1 MLSQRTKNV
10 LFNLT
15 WLMALPMAVFCVM
28 PTESYALEITIDVAP
43 NILNLQSNSIVVT
56 VHTNI
61 DYGDVDASTVSLND
75 VAINGWKA
83 DDCGNF
89 VAKFLADDIK
99 GLPLA
104 VDTYNN
110 FTLKGQT
117 SSGESFRGSQ
127 DILVI
132 DNTPGGGR

>member
-1 MLSQRTKNV
+1 VLSQRTKSV

-15 WLMALPMAVFCVM
+15 WLMAFPIAVLCLM

-43 NILNLQSNSIVVT
+43 NVLNLQSNGVVVT

-61 DYGDVDASTVSLND
+61 NYSDVNAPTVSLND
-75 VAINGWKA
+75 VAINSWKA

-89 VAKFLADDIK
+89 VAKFLSVDIK
-99 GLPLA
+99 GLPLT
-104 VDTYNN
+104 VDAYNT

-117 SSGESFRGSQ
+117 TSGESFQGSQ
-127 DILVI
+127 DILVVN
-132 DNTPGGGR
+132 NTPQGGR